1 MVKALIPIN
10 VQLESSIALRYAKEL
25 SRWVDL
31 RLQEIHVIEAAQ
43 KGPPPGHGWVK
54 QTWENASIDTAGEE
68 IRQFLAME
76 NLDLKRI
83 RETEIIAGDRNE
95 TVLEKLLTR
104 QYHLFIEG
112 ALPTFDT
119 ADFYSRL
126 RSSLYRNMPC
136 PALVV
141 KNLVSLDKAAM
152 LVDAEDSRSP
162 VSAFLKIFAS
172 SKISVDAVVCKT
184 KDSGDLRVTDAEGA
198 PAWMDEA
205 FKEAEEQGVQP
216 GIKTMLEGPADA
228 AAQYLRGYGL
238 VAASLPKNPEPNE
251 SKLDILARMQSPVLI
266 CWSEK

>member
-1 MVKALIPIN
+1 AARRLRVVRQQPEPQRELHVVRAVRD
-10 VQLESSIALRYAKEL
+10 VQLLVDALLVR
-25 SRWVDL
+25 
-31 RLQEIHVIEAAQ
+31 
-43 KGPPPGHGWVK
+43 
-54 QTWENASIDTAGEE
+54 
-68 IRQFLAME
+68 
-76 NLDLKRI
+76 
-83 RETEIIAGDRNE
+83 
-95 TVLEKLLTR
+95 
-104 QYHLFIEG
+104 
-112 ALPTFDT
+112 
-119 ADFYSRL
+119 
-126 RSSLYRNMPC
+126 SLYRNMPC

-198 PAWMDEA
+198 PAWIDEA

-228 AAQYLRGYGL
+228 AAQYLREYGL

>member
-54 QTWENASIDTAGEE
+54 QTWENASIDTAEKE

-76 NLDLKRI
+76 NLDLKRLRDTQI
-83 RETEIIAGDRNE
+83 LVGERTEKL
-95 TVLEKLLTR
+95 LEKLLTR
-104 QYHLFIEG
+104 QYNLFIEG
-112 ALPTFDT
+112 ALPTFGT

-126 RSSLYRNMPC
+126 RSKLYGTMPC

-141 KNLVSLDKAAM
+141 KNLVSLDKAAI
-152 LVDAEDSRSP
+152 LVDAGDNHSP
-162 VSAFLKIFAS
+162 LSGFLKIFAS
-172 SKISVDAVVCKT
+172 SAISIDAFVYK
-184 KDSGDLRVTDAEGA
+184 KGNSGNLEVKDAEDK
-198 PAWMDEA
+198 PVWLDEA
-205 FKEAEEQGVQP
+205 LKTADEQGVQP
-216 GIKTMLEGPADA
+216 GTKAMLEGPADA
-228 AAQYLRGYGL
+228 AAQYLRAYGL
-238 VAASLPKNPEPNE
+238 VAASLPRHPEPNE
-251 SKLDILARMQSPVLI
+251 PKLEILAGIQSPVLI